1 MQKAWVKTRFP
12 FRLLYSIE
20 QSPLFYTVGLCWLS
34 ILNITMCRVAPK
46 FLVIVQAQRGL
57 ILIYILL
64 DKQTYKVFLFSFS
77 VLMHSE
83 NVKLK
88 CLF

>member
-1 MQKAWVKTRFP
+1 
-12 FRLLYSIE
+12 
-20 QSPLFYTVGLCWLS
+20 
-34 ILNITMCRVAPK
+34 MCRVAPK